1 MNGEKQ
7 PVRKYSSKK
16 ARPGPGN
23 WGVKDGP
30 NYRSP
35 VSRVFFSFQKNE
47 RPFQTGGFELSKIYG
62 KKQVVKNVSLHAEGG
77 EIVGLLGPNGAGK
90 TTTFSMVTGF
100 VSPTSGSITLDGEDF
115 TKFPAYQRARRGLVY
130 LPQESSIFRKL
141 SVEDNIRAVVETLGL
156 NRTEQEDL
164 IEERLSEL
172 RLTSLAK
179 QKAYTLSGGERRRL
193 EITRAL
199 VLKPKFLLLDEPF
212 SGVDPISVSEV
223 TTIITELKAKGMG
236 IFLTDHNVRETLRAV
251 DRAYLLYEGSVLAHG
266 SADFL
271 LNDPDTREKYLGH
284 DFQA

>member
-1 MNGEKQ
+1 MSVLPKLEA
-7 PVRKYSSKK
+7 S
-16 ARPGPGN
+16 
-23 WGVKDGP
+23 
-30 NYRSP
+30 
-35 VSRVFFSFQKNE
+35 
-47 RPFQTGGFELSKIYG
+47 ELSKIYG
-62 KKQVVKNVSLHAEGG
+62 KKHVVKNVSLHAEGG

-100 VSPTSGSITLDGEDF
+100 VSPTSGSITLNGEDF

-156 NRTEQEDL
+156 NKAEQEDL

>member
-1 MNGEKQ
+1 MNVLPKLEA
-7 PVRKYSSKK
+7 S
-16 ARPGPGN
+16 
-23 WGVKDGP
+23 
-30 NYRSP
+30 
-35 VSRVFFSFQKNE
+35 
-47 RPFQTGGFELSKIYG
+47 ELSKIYG